1 MAQISE
7 EDPDETA
14 TFIQAAKEKRLLVAE
29 LTDESRSSQDAVGF
43 LLLGHK
49 DGGPHIL
56 ELNVVPAAAGL
67 RIGSRLIDAVRQR
80 LENEGKGARMT
91 LTTFRDVPWNA
102 PYYRRLGFEILAQG
116 DLGPEL
122 SRCLAEETSRL
133 PPALFGPRV
142 AMQRNTAKALF

>member
-1 MAQISE
+1 MAPISE
-7 EDPDETA
+7 HEPDETSI
-14 TFIQAAKEKRLLVAE
+14 FIRAAEEERLLVAE
-29 LTDESRSSQDAVGF
+29 LVDQDGLSNDVVGF
-43 LLLGHK
+43 LLLGRK

-67 RIGSRLIDAVRQR
+67 RIGAQLIEAVRQR
-80 LENEGKGARMT
+80 LEDKGENTPMT

-102 PYYRRLGFEILAQG
+102 PYYHRLGFEILAQE

-122 SRCLAEETSRL
+122 SRCLAEEAIHL

-142 AMQRNTAKALF
+142 AMRRKSA